1 MMQKKRQLIA
11 GIVVALIVCAG
22 VVVVNLRVVRVAYHE
37 WQMERAHRAYLAGP
51 TTASGAI
58 DVSVEAEED
67 YERHR
72 QALVDLGAIVEHHYD
87 LQHLRT
93 RTEES
98 KDFSRRLLSGDCPEH
113 VDFEAPYPY
122 ESEPMQLTVWCKL
135 AAASEWDEF
144 IAKHDVADYRE
155 RFMDIPSGLGVPTN
169 ERDGERSP
177 PNG

>member
-1 MMQKKRQLIA
+1 MMRKNGQLIA
-11 GIVVALIVCAG
+11 EIAFALIVCAG

-51 TTASGAI
+51 TTASGGI
-58 DVSVEAEED
+58 EVSAEAEED

-72 QALVDLGAIVEHHYD
+72 QALVVLGAIVERHYD
-87 LQHLRT
+87 LQNLRT
-93 RTEES
+93 HTEES
-98 KDFSRRLLSGDCPEH
+98 TDFSRRLVSGNCPEH
-113 VDFEAPYPY
+113 VDFESPYPY
-122 ESEPMQLTVWCKL
+122 ESEPMQLTVWCKP

-144 IAKHDVADYRE
+144 TAKHDVADYRE